1 MRLLFVSQWCY
12 PEPDARILL
21 MASELVKKGHSIQI
35 LTGFPNYPG
44 GKIYQG
50 YRLKLFQRENIHNV
64 DILRVWLYP
73 SHDKSAIKR
82 ILNYVSFS
90 ISACILGL
98 IKANK
103 PDLIYVYHPP
113 ATVAIP
119 AIILGKIFGAKVVYD
134 IQDLWPDS
142 LESTGMIK
150 NIFLL
155 KMVNKFQNFVYRNAH
170 AITVISN
177 GFKTRIIERG
187 VSSHKVNVIRNWSI
201 PIGDGKNSSYQNLFI
216 PNKFIL
222 MFAGN
227 LGKAQGLKSVID
239 AAKILLESKI
249 TDIQFVF
256 IGSGSSKEEL
266 VNYSNQSELTNVTF
280 LERVT
285 PDKVSGVLL
294 LADVLLIHL
303 IKDPLFSITIPS
315 KTQSYM
321 MIGKPILAGVE
332 GDAADLI
339 NEAEAGLVFEPE
351 NPKAL
356 IEQLLKLKSMQS
368 EKLKQLGINGKEYY
382 YNNLALN
389 AGVEKFENLFAL
401 ILKENK

>member
-1 MRLLFVSQWCY
+1 MKLLFVSQWCY

-21 MASELVKKGHSIQI
+21 MASELAKKGHSIQI

-82 ILNYVSFS
+82 IINYVSFS
-90 ISACILGL
+90 ISASILGL
-98 IKANK
+98 LKVNK

-113 ATVAIP
+113 ATVALP

-150 NIFLL
+150 NRFLL
-155 KMVNKFQNFVYRNAH
+155 KMVNKFQNFVYLNAH

-177 GFKTRIIERG
+177 GFKTRITNRG
-187 VSSHKVNVIRNWSI
+187 VPSQKVNVIRNWSI
-201 PIGDGKNSSYQNLFI
+201 PIGDGNNSSQENSLL

-239 AAKILLESKI
+239 AAKILLESKV

-256 IGSGSSKEEL
+256 LGSGSSKEEL
-266 VNYSNQSELTNVTF
+266 VEYSNQNELTNVTF
-280 LERVT
+280 LERVS
-285 PDKVSGVLL
+285 PDKVSGILL

-303 IKDPLFSITIPS
+303 NKDPLFSITIPS

-339 NEAEAGLVFEPE
+339 NAARAGLVFEPE

-356 IEQLLKLKSMQS
+356 IEQLLILKSMQS
-368 EKLKQLGINGKEYY
+368 DKLIQLGINGKEFYH
-382 YNNLALN
+382 NNLALN
-389 AGVEKFENLFAL
+389 VGVEKFERLFTS
-401 ILKENK
+401 ILK